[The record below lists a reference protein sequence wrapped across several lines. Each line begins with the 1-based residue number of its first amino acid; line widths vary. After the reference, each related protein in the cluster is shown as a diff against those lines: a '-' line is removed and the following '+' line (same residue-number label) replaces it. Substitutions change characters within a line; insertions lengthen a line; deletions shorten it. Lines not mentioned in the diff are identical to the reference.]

1 MTDPDDKTPDDEG
14 SGDSAPSAEGT
25 SPGGDREPPRRAR
38 TAPPTGAPRY
48 EELDAVPD
56 ALDPPGWPDWSAES
70 PHDAIFTSPEVWGGE
85 AEVRD
90 NDYGPP
96 IPTRFPDIESV
107 ASEVRELERRVRAR
121 LTPVFPLEVRR
132 NPPLRSILRR
142 YRQFAMRDRSA
153 VVDDMGRD
161 PVYASRYTPALD
173 FLYRRYFRTRCEGM
187 ENVPASGRA
196 ILVANHSGALPYDA
210 LMLMRAVERE
220 HPARRQVRPLLED
233 EVFHF
238 PYLGTFLNRMGGVR
252 ACPENAERL
261 LADEQL
267 VAVFPEGIQGIGK
280 LYRDRYRLQRFGR
293 GGFVKLALKTGSP
306 IIPVAI
312 VGAEEATPMVAK
324 FTWLARALG
333 MPHLPITPLF
343 PLLGPAGLLPLPSKW
358 RVRFGEPVNLAS
370 EGGAM
375 NAEDRLLV
383 ARLAE
388 SIRTKVQDMISNL
401 LAARGRSA
409 FA

>member
-1 MTDPDDKTPDDEG
+1 MTDGDDDKTDDDGPDGASDG
-14 SGDSAPSAEGT
+14 K
-25 SPGGDREPPRRAR
+25 REPAEPRQPHRRAR
-38 TAPPTGAPRY
+38 TAPVTPVDQ
-48 EELDAVPD
+48 LDAVPD
-56 ALDPPGWPDWSAES
+56 ALDPPGWAGDS
-70 PHDAIFTSPEVWGGE
+70 PHDAIFTSPELWGGE

-90 NDYGPP
+90 DEYGPHVP
-96 IPTRFPDIESV
+96 SRFPDIESV

-153 VVDDMGRD
+153 VVDEMGRD
-161 PVYASRYTPALD
+161 PVYASRFVPALD
-173 FLYRRYFRTRCEGM
+173 FLYRRYFRTRVRGI
-187 ENVPASGRA
+187 ENIPASGRA

-210 LMLMRAVERE
+210 LMIMRAVERE

-252 ACPENAERL
+252 ACPENAEKL
-261 LADEQL
+261 LAEDQL
-267 VAVFPEGIQGIGK
+267 VCVFPEGIQGIGK

-293 GGFVKLALKTGSP
+293 GGFVKLALRTGSP
-306 IIPVAI
+306 IIPVAV
-312 VGAEEATPMVAK
+312 VGAEEATPMVAR

-333 MPHLPITPLF
+333 LPHLPITPLF

-358 RVRFGEPVNLAS
+358 LVSFGEPVDLVG
-370 EGGAM
+370 EGGGVDAD
-375 NAEDRLLV
+375 DRLLV
-383 ARLAE
+383 ARWAE
-388 SIRTKVQDMISNL
+388 SIRTKVQDMIRDL
-401 LAARGRSA
+401 LEARGGSA